1 MIVQLYGKRML
12 CFVRTE
18 AIFQWLHHFTFP
30 PTMNVPHL
38 LLHIC
43 ANICCFS
50 VSDFSHSNRF
60 VVASRCFNSFG
71 LFDWYLIKYYGVMY
85 YSKGILLRISRN
97 LSDEQKPRG
106 IPGKENFCKKF
117 HKWKRIW
124 YRVSHWN
131 CGIEHTRKSNRQS
144 GHIFR

>member
-1 MIVQLYGKRML
+1 MFCKKQKLSSNDCTILH
-12 CFVRTE
+12 FHP
-18 AIFQWLHHFTFP
+18 QWMFH
-30 PTMNVPHL
+30 
-38 LLHIC
+38 
-43 ANICCFS
+43 ICCFTS
-50 VSDFSHSNRF
+50 VPTFAVLVFQILAIQTF
-60 VVASRCFNSFG
+60 VVASRCFNSFR

-106 IPGKENFCKKF
+106 IPGKESFYEKF

-124 YRVSHWN
+124 YRVSSWW
-131 CGIEHTRKSNRQS
+131 CGIGHIRKSNRQSGHTRKSNRQS